1 MVKKNAVAYINLMP
15 TFTAKWIYTANQA
28 VTITLAS
35 LANEGLAL
43 SASIDNSTTGFYS
56 LDLQIQV
63 KTGTVSTGGLYDS
76 AGVGI
81 YLIRTTDGSTS
92 GNFDRVL
99 GPGQSVTTGA
109 TTGANNPELLTI
121 VYTPAA
127 ITTYKASAR
136 IENLPA
142 IFKFML
148 YNGTGGTLNSTAGN
162 HYIKYASKHL
172 QVV

>member
-1 MVKKNAVAYINLMP
+1 MAV
-15 TFTAKWIYTANQA
+15 TAKWIYTANQSA
-28 VTITLAS
+28 TITIAS
-35 LANEGLAL
+35 LANFGLAIS
-43 SASIDNSTTGFYS
+43 SAIDNTSTGYMS

-63 KTGTVSTGGLYDS
+63 RTGATVTTGGIFDS

-92 GNFDRVL
+92 GVFDTVL
-99 GPGQSVTTGA
+99 GPGQSILTAA
-109 TTGANNPELLTI
+109 TIKANNPELLAVI
-121 VYTPAA
+121 YTPSTS
-127 ITTYKASAR
+127 TTYRGSAR

-148 YNGTGGTLNSTAGN
+148 YNATGGALDSTGSN